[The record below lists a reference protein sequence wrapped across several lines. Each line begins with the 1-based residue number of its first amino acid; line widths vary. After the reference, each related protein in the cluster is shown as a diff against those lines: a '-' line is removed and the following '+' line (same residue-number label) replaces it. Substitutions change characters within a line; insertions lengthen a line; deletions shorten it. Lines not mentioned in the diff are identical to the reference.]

1 MDIDRGLIDEMVAH
15 ARRDVPNECCGMVA
29 RRDGALVRVHPAR
42 SVPPSPYRFEIE
54 PGDLRR
60 IVFDEIESAGL
71 ELGAIYHSHT
81 RTAPEPSQTDINF
94 AAAWPGVLWII
105 VGVSNGDADV
115 RTWRIEGAEVTEVA
129 LDIR

>member
-1 MDIDRGLIDEMVAH
+1 MDIDRRLIDEMVAH
-15 ARRDVPNECCGMVA
+15 ARRDAPNECCGMVA
-29 RRDGALVRVHPAR
+29 RRDGQLVHVHPAR
-42 SVPPSPYRFEIE
+42 SVPPSPYRFEIA
-54 PGDLRR
+54 PDDLRR
-60 IVFDEIESAGL
+60 IVFDEIDGSGL

-105 VGVSNGDADV
+105 VGLSGGEAEV

-129 LDIR
+129 LDVR